1 MSEGLQPSGVENPGV
16 TYSQPF
22 ASTSVDSTNHGSGS
36 TVSTFI
42 EKKSMDKWTHIV
54 QSHVQGPTVY

>member
-1 MSEGLQPSGVENPGV
+1 MVDPGTVSEGLQPLGVENPGV

-42 EKKSMDKWTHIV
+42 EKNPWIS
-54 QSHVQGPTVY
+54 GPT